1 MIGGSLRSSNHTQH
15 SPTTKRLRL
24 KPYPRS
30 LCSWAVP
37 RGACVRRKPGG
48 CGAPDANPTPRV
60 SAPSFLSQKTHT
72 RRTPHNSAG
81 KKYLSAPG
89 MERRG
94 PGSRVHWTTVSLSI
108 DSYMCGGVAAA
119 DARAPTDEYAQQRS
133 SRGHS
138 FALLAVDL
146 ATRSADGRRTTPRR
160 SASISAVGS
169 RAAPWPCARAP

>member
-15 SPTTKRLRL
+15 SPTTIRLRL

-60 SAPSFLSQKTHT
+60 SAPSFLSENTHAQNTTQFGRQKV
-72 RRTPHNSAG
+72 PFSAG
-81 KKYLSAPG
+81 HG
-89 MERRG
+89 ETGTGVEG
-94 PGSRVHWTTVSLSI
+94 PLDYCLALSI

-119 DARAPTDEYAQQRS
+119 DARAPTDAQQRS